1 MSEIIEGRNPV
12 IEALKSDREIS
23 KLLVLDGSREGSI
36 KKIISMA
43 SEKNIMIS
51 YVGKNKINSIAE
63 SDNHQ
68 GVIAYVS
75 DQEYY
80 ELNEVVDVEAT
91 NNLVIICDEITD
103 PHNLGAIIRTADAA
117 GATGVV
123 IPKRRS
129 VHVTPVVAKT
139 AAGATEYVKI
149 ARVTNLNRAIDELKE
164 LGYWIVGADMDGD
177 RQYFEADLKGKIGL
191 VIGGEGKGVSRMV
204 KERCDFVVKIPM
216 LGQVTSLNASAAAS
230 ILMYEV
236 VRQTHQTK

>member
-12 IEALKSDREIS
+12 IEALKSEREIT

-43 SEKNIMIS
+43 SAKNIIIN

-75 DQEYY
+75 DHQYY
-80 ELNEVVDVEAT
+80 DVNEVVDLEVA

-117 GATGVV
+117 GATGVI

-149 ARVTNLNRAIDELKE
+149 ARVTNLNRAIDSLKDM
-164 LGYWIVGADMDGD
+164 GYWIVGADMDGD
-177 RQYFEADLKGKIGL
+177 RNYFEADLKGKIGL
-191 VIGGEGKGVSRMV
+191 VIGSEGKGVSRMV

-216 LGQVTSLNASAAAS
+216 RGKVTSLNASAAAS

-236 VRQTHQTK
+236 VRQTHEG

>member
-12 IEALKSDREIS
+12 MEALKSEREIT
-23 KLLVLDGSREGSI
+23 KLLVLDGNREGSI

-43 SEKNIMIS
+43 NAKKITIN
-51 YVGKNKINSIAE
+51 YVGKNKINSIAQ

-75 DQEYY
+75 DHEYY
-80 ELNEVVDVEAT
+80 DLKDVVDLEAA
-91 NNLVIICDEITD
+91 NNLVVICDEITD

-177 RQYFEADLKGKIGL
+177 RNYFEADLKGKIGL
-191 VIGGEGKGVSRMV
+191 VIGSEGKGVSRMV

-216 LGQVTSLNASAAAS
+216 RGQVSSLNASAAAS

-236 VRQTHQTK
+236 VRQTQEA

>member
-12 IEALKSDREIS
+12 IEALKSDREIT
-23 KLLVLDGSREGSI
+23 KLLVLDGNREGSI

-43 SEKNIMIS
+43 SEKNIIIN

-75 DQEYY
+75 DHQYY
-80 ELNEVVDVEAT
+80 DLKEVLDMDAK

-103 PHNLGAIIRTADAA
+103 PHNLGAIIRSADAA

-191 VIGGEGKGVSRMV
+191 VIGSEGKGVSHKV
-204 KERCDFVVKIPM
+204 KEKCDFVVKIPM
-216 LGQVTSLNASAAAS
+216 RGSVTSLNASAAAS
-230 ILMYEV
+230 ILMFEV
-236 VRQTHQTK
+236 VRQTHEG

>member
-1 MSEIIEGRNPV
+1 MREIIEGRNPV
-12 IEALKSDREIS
+12 IEALKSDREVT

-43 SEKNIMIS
+43 SEKNIQIN

-75 DQEYY
+75 DHEYY
-80 ELNEVVDVEAT
+80 ELKDVVNMDAQ
-91 NNLVIICDEITD
+91 NDLVIICDEITD
-103 PHNLGAIIRTADAA
+103 PHNLGAIIRSADAA
-117 GATGVV
+117 GASGIV

-129 VHVTPVVAKT
+129 VHVTPVVSKT
-139 AAGATEYVKI
+139 SAGATEYVKI

-177 RQYFEADLKGKIGL
+177 RHYFEADLKGKIGL

-216 LGQVTSLNASAAAS
+216 RGQVSSLNASAAAS
-230 ILMYEV
+230 ILMFEV
-236 VRQTHQTK
+236 VRQTHEGN

>member
-12 IEALKSDREIS
+12 IEALKSDREVT

-43 SEKNIMIS
+43 NAKKITIN

-75 DQEYY
+75 DHKYY
-80 ELNEVVDVEAT
+80 EINEVVDLEAP
-91 NNLVIICDEITD
+91 NNLLVICDEITD

-117 GATGVV
+117 GATGVI

-129 VHVTPVVAKT
+129 VHVTPVVSKT
-139 AAGATEYVKI
+139 SAGATEYVKI
-149 ARVTNLNRAIDELKE
+149 ARVTNLNRTIDTLKE
-164 LGYWIVGADMDGD
+164 MGYWIVGADMAGD
-177 RQYFEADLKGKIGL
+177 RNYFDADLKGKIGL
-191 VIGGEGKGVSRMV
+191 VIGSEGKGISRMV
-204 KERCDFVVKIPM
+204 KERCDFLLKIPM
-216 LGQVTSLNASAAAS
+216 RGNVSSLNASAAAS

-236 VRQTHQTK
+236 VRQTHEA

>member
-12 IEALKSDREIS
+12 IEALKSDREIT

-43 SEKNIMIS
+43 NAKKITIN

-75 DQEYY
+75 DHKYY
-80 ELNEVVDVEAT
+80 EVNEVVDLEAS
-91 NNLVIICDEITD
+91 NNLILICDEITD

-117 GATGVV
+117 GATGVI

-129 VHVTPVVAKT
+129 VHVTPVVSKT

-149 ARVTNLNRAIDELKE
+149 ARVTNLNRTIDTLKE
-164 LGYWIVGADMDGD
+164 MGYWIVGADMAGD
-177 RQYFEADLKGKIGL
+177 RNYFDADFKGKIGL
-191 VIGGEGKGVSRMV
+191 VIGSEGKGISRMV
-204 KERCDFVVKIPM
+204 REKCDFLVKIPM
-216 LGQVTSLNASAAAS
+216 CGNVSSLNASAAAS

-236 VRQTHQTK
+236 VRQTYEG

>member
-12 IEALKSDREIS
+12 IEALKSEREIT
-23 KLLVLDGSREGSI
+23 KILVLDGSREGSI

-43 SEKNIMIS
+43 NAKKITIN

-75 DQEYY
+75 DHQYY
-80 ELNEVVDVEAT
+80 SVNEVVDLEAS

-117 GATGVV
+117 GATGVIV
-123 IPKRRS
+123 PKRRS

-149 ARVTNLNRAIDELKE
+149 ARVTNLNRTIDDLKE
-164 LGYWIVGADMDGD
+164 MGYWIVGADMDGD
-177 RQYFEADLKGKIGL
+177 RNYFEADLKGKIGL
-191 VIGGEGKGVSRMV
+191 VIGSEGKGISRMI
-204 KERCDFVVKIPM
+204 KERCDFLVKIPM
-216 LGQVTSLNASAAAS
+216 RGKVSSLNASAAAS

-236 VRQTHQTK
+236 VRQTNEG

>member
-12 IEALKSDREIS
+12 IEALKSEREIT
-23 KLLVLDGSREGSI
+23 KILVLDGSREGSI

-43 SEKNIMIS
+43 NAKKITIN

-68 GVIAYVS
+68 GVVAYVS
-75 DQEYY
+75 DHQYY
-80 ELNEVVDVEAT
+80 SVNEVVDLEASH
-91 NNLVIICDEITD
+91 NLVIICDEITD

-117 GATGVV
+117 GATGVIV
-123 IPKRRS
+123 PKRRS

-149 ARVTNLNRAIDELKE
+149 ARVTNLNRTIDDLKE
-164 LGYWIVGADMDGD
+164 MGYWIVGADMDGD
-177 RQYFEADLKGKIGL
+177 RNYFEADLKGKIGL
-191 VIGGEGKGVSRMV
+191 VIGSEGKGISRMI
-204 KERCDFVVKIPM
+204 KERCDFLVKIPM
-216 LGQVTSLNASAAAS
+216 RGKVSSLNASAAAS

-236 VRQTHQTK
+236 VRQTNEG

>member
-75 DQEYY
+75 DQQYY

-103 PHNLGAIIRTADAA
+103 PHNLGAIIRSADAA

-139 AAGATEYVKI
+139 AAGATEHVKI
-149 ARVTNLNRAIDELKE
+149 ARVTNLNRAIDDLKE

-236 VRQTHQTK
+236 VRQTYQTK